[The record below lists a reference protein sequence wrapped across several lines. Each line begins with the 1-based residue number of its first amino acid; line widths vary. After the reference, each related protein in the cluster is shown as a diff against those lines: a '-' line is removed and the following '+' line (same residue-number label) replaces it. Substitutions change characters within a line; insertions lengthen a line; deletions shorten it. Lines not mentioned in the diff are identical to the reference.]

1 MATLQI
7 VFENGIA
14 KRNVLKGKKRSKLL
28 WLRGR
33 NVEVWDILTHIIKRS
48 LVFWICLLKKIFKYK
63 KIKIVFKRKF
73 G

>member
-1 MATLQI
+1 ML
-7 VFENGIA
+7 NSLGYSD
-14 KRNVLKGKKRSKLL
+14 K
-28 WLRGR
+28 
-33 NVEVWDILTHIIKRS
+33 IIRRS